1 MLFYLMLSCGIPE
14 LEKESDILWLRKHLM
29 VWGMVPSQGVLWEC
43 SRARLG
49 CEQLDAT
56 DEEAAEHFR
65 GCIREALGST
75 RTNLMHAVHLLRH
88 A

>member
-1 MLFYLMLSCGIPE
+1 M
-14 LEKESDILWLRKHLM
+14 
-29 VWGMVPSQGVLWEC
+29 PSQGVLWEC